1 MYKMSS
7 RRQHRV
13 AEDVDRRKLKTPIY
27 DKTQRRKVKNY
38 MNSLNKSYS
47 IDEEFEDDDEY
58 DEDYDDFDDEDEE

>member
-1 MYKMSS
+1 MNS

-38 MNSLNKSYS
+38 MNTLNRSYN
-47 IDEEFEDDDEY
+47 IDEEYEDDDEF
-58 DEDYDDFDDEDEE
+58 DDYDDFDDEDED